1 MSGFWKRS
9 KEPEVSMDP
18 EIRIVRIGETIGR
31 YRSGALSC
39 IEASEVLGMSE
50 RHFRRLRDRYE
61 AEGAEGIVDRRLG
74 RASAR
79 RAPLDQIE
87 WVLELFRT
95 RYWDFTAKHFHEHLE
110 RDHGFQLSYSWTKS
124 QLQTAGLVK
133 KAKRRGAHRK
143 KRPRR
148 PLPGMLLFQDA
159 SPHRW
164 LVDLGRDLDL
174 VATMDDATGEVVS
187 AFLVEEEGSVSSF
200 RGLRETI
207 ETKGLF
213 SALYTDRGSHYFH
226 TPKAGGK
233 VDKLRLTQVG
243 RALLQL
249 GIEHIASYAP
259 EARGRI
265 ERLFSTLQGRL
276 PQELRLAGITSIDEA
291 NRFIAETFLPAF
303 NARFAVAEEG
313 SAFLPYVGRALED
326 ILAIQEERQVQNDNS
341 VRYKGRTLQI
351 PEQTHRR
358 HFVKATVR
366 VHEYPDASLAV
377 FHGPRCL
384 ARYDEKGEPITDQ
397 DKQKVA

>member
-1 MSGFWKRS
+1 
-9 KEPEVSMDP
+9 MDP
-18 EIRIVRIGETIGR
+18 EIRIVRIVETIGR

-39 IEASEVLGMSE
+39 LEASEVLGMSE
-50 RHFRRLRDRYE
+50 RHFRRLRERYE

-95 RYWDFTAKHFHEHLE
+95 RYWDFTAKHFHEHLV
-110 RDHGFQLSYSWTKS
+110 RDHGFKLGYTWTKTR
-124 QLQTAGLVK
+124 LQETGLVK

-148 PLPGMLLFQDA
+148 PLPGMLLFQDG

-174 VATMDDATGEVVS
+174 IATMDDATGEVVS
-187 AFLVEEEGSVSSF
+187 AFLVEEEGTPSSF
-200 RGLRETI
+200 RGLQEVI

-213 SALYTDRGSHYFH
+213 CSLYTDRGSHYFH

-233 VDKLRLTQVG
+233 VDRLRLTQVG
-243 RALLQL
+243 RALGQL
-249 GIEHIASYAP
+249 GIEHIASYSP
-259 EARGRI
+259 EARGRV
-265 ERLFSTLQGRL
+265 ERLFGTLQGRL
-276 PQELRLAGITSIDEA
+276 PQELRLAGIATIEAA
-291 NRFIAETFLPAF
+291 NRYIAQSFLPAF
-303 NARFAVAEEG
+303 NAQFAVSAAEEG

-326 ILAIQEERQVQNDNS
+326 ILAIQETRQVQNDNC
-341 VRYKGRTLQI
+341 VRYNGLSLQI
-351 PEQTHRR
+351 PEQAHRR
-358 HFVKATVR
+358 HFVRASVK
-366 VHEYPDASLAV
+366 VHQYPNQGLAI

-384 ARYDEKGEPITDQ
+384 ARYDSKGVLQEQPN
-397 DKQKVA
+397 QKVA